1 MPTPVPGF
9 IERLERQRDGA
20 LATIDGIL
28 ERLNDDDREPT
39 EIEQQTLTDARQT
52 LERSQT
58 QQTEWTELLETR
70 AGGDEIRNRVHG
82 ALARS
87 GQAQG
92 ARRVERDPAPLEVGE
107 VWRSAGEYA
116 ADFVVAH
123 GHDLGFGSDRD
134 YDRARQR
141 FERAASARLER
152 ADQTTADNLGVLP
165 TPILGPVVTF
175 LPTVR
180 PFLGS
185 IAARPMPASGKTFS
199 RPVVSQHTTVAPQS
213 TEKTALASQKMT
225 INALQVTKGTYG
237 GTLDISFQD
246 RDWTDP
252 AILQIVF
259 EDLAAEY
266 AFATDAAACTAFK
279 AAVTT
284 TIALA
289 DATQPAAWLGAI
301 YSAAASIAASTA
313 NRLPDTLW
321 VSTDVWRALG
331 MLSDT
336 QGRPLFPVLG
346 PINADGT
353 MQPGEWAANPFGLRL
368 IVDNNLGVKTAIVG
382 LSTATEYYEQIGG
395 LVSVTEPSIL
405 GYQVAYYGYFAAA
418 TPAPS
423 AFRSIVI
430 TTMPAAAEVEGLD
443 EPTPED
449 EPSGGVTGGRA
460 RATR

>member
-28 ERLNDDDREPT
+28 ERLNDEDREPT

-52 LERSQT
+52 LERAQSST
-58 QQTEWTELLETR
+58 TEWTELLETR

-92 ARRVERDPAPLEVGE
+92 TRRVEREPERLEVTE
-107 VWRSAGEYA
+107 IWRSAGEYA
-116 ADFVVAH
+116 ADYVIAH
-123 GHDLGFGSDRD
+123 GHDLGYGSERD
-134 YDRARQR
+134 AERARQR
-141 FERAASARLER
+141 FERARALDR
-152 ADQTTADNLGVLP
+152 ADQTTGDTPGLLP

-185 IAARPMPASGKTFS
+185 IASRPMPASGKTFS
-199 RPVVSQHTTVAPQS
+199 RPVVAQHTTVGPQS
-213 TEKTALASQKMT
+213 AEKVALPSQKMT
-225 INALQVTKGTYG
+225 INPLQVTKGTYG

-252 AILQIVF
+252 AILQIVI

-266 AFATDAAACTAFK
+266 AYATDAAACTAFK
-279 AAVTT
+279 AAVTA

-301 YSAAASIAASTA
+301 YSAASSIAASTA

-382 LSTATEYYEQIGG
+382 LSSATEYYEQIGG
-395 LVSVTEPSIL
+395 LVSITEPSIL
-405 GYQVAYYGYFAAA
+405 GYQVAYYGYFASA

-430 TTMPAAAEVEGLD
+430 TTMPAVAEVEGLD
-443 EPTPED
+443 EPTADD
-449 EPSGGVTGGRA
+449 ETPADGGVSGGRSRA
-460 RATR
+460 SR